1 VLKVW
6 FENDFLEEELIQ
18 FWRMTADETVMT
30 NGLSDNGR
38 VIDSGLQ

>member
-1 VLKVW
+1 MLNVW
-6 FENDFLEEELIQ
+6 FENDFLEEEVIE
-18 FWRMTADETVMT
+18 FWRMTTDETMTT